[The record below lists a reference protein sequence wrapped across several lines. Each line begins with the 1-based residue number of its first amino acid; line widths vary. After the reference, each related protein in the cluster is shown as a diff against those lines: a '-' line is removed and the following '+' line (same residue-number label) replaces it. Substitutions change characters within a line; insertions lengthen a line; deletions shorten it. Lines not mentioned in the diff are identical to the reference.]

1 MISGYELLG
10 RVSASTPGAVWKAR
24 DLGLNREVAVKQLA
38 VSAGG
43 REALS
48 AEAAVLAGLQD
59 EHIVQV
65 YDLVEQD
72 GVAYLIEEWIDGV
85 PLTAVL
91 RSGPRLT
98 DVQAVAVL
106 HGALLGLAAAHRHGI
121 VHGDISPANIML
133 DSAGTSKLIDF
144 GLAGSHRLGS
154 RRRVRHVRLRAARTS
169 RRWTAN
175 HPRRRVLRRCGT
187 RQLAAAGR
195 CGSGGRAGPA

>member
-1 MISGYELLG
+1 MMISGYELLG

-48 AEAAVLAGLQD
+48 AEAAVLAGLHD
-59 EHIVQV
+59 EHIVEV

-91 RSGPRLT
+91 RSGRRLT
-98 DVQAVAVL
+98 AVQAVAVL
-106 HGALLGLAAAHRHGI
+106 RGALLGLASAHRHGI

-133 DSAGTSKLIDF
+133 DSAGAKF
-144 GLAGSHRLGS
+144 GRPES
-154 RRRVRHVRLRAARTS
+154 
-169 RRWTAN
+169 
-175 HPRRRVLRRCGT
+175 
-187 RQLAAAGR
+187 
-195 CGSGGRAGPA
+195 